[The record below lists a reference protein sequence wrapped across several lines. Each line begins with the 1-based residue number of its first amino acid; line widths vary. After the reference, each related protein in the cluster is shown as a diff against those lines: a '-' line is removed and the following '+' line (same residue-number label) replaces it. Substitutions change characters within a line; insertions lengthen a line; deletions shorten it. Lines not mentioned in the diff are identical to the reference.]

1 MVRINGWLLDDN
13 PTNKFL
19 LAEDLPLNVSRETLQ
34 SNRFLKQLKQM
45 IIKRMIQLF
54 TKISEEDPEKFEKI
68 QEVYGSIIKL
78 GAVEDSKNQ
87 AKLASLTRFS
97 TNQRNKTSLDQVRSR

>member
-1 MVRINGWLLDDN
+1 M
-13 PTNKFL
+13 
-19 LAEDLPLNVSRETLQ
+19 PLNVSRETLQ